1 MKHLLRLRWHVVAAL
16 ILSPCLKAA
25 PVDFT
30 TGLITGAHVN
40 TRSSG
45 GVQSQGI
52 EIEYPVWDWILDKD
66 YTHRVVEYNGNERD
80 ESYVGLG
87 PTRDYGFASGT
98 ATALGDI
105 EVGAANPIRT
115 MGGMIGV
122 SRYNFRIKNNLDEP
136 IAYLFEFYI
145 HRGLLEVNGIRS
157 DHTLHARVEAMIDYV
172 LLSPAGPFGGHY
184 DETSGR
190 LFNYYAD
197 VGFDSRL
204 THSDN
209 ANVTLF
215 EKNDFTLRY
224 SVDPY
229 RGQLW
234 LPEIPARG
242 EITVFYDMYAH
253 LNVQRPEVGGYAML
267 GDPMDLTGGPGIRL
281 VPGASSVPEP
291 GSMLLMGAGLIAV
304 SALRKKYCRLPS
316 R

>member
-1 MKHLLRLRWHVVAAL
+1 MVSFGLD
-16 ILSPCLKAA
+16 AA
-25 PVDFT
+25 PIDFS

-40 TRSSG
+40 TNSSG

-52 EIEYPVWDWILDKD
+52 EIEYPVWEWILDKE
-66 YTHRVVEYNGNERD
+66 YTYQVVQYNGNERD

-87 PTRDYGFASGT
+87 PTKDYGFASAT

-115 MGGMIGV
+115 MGGVIAT

-136 IAYLFEFYI
+136 ISYLFEFYI

-157 DHTLHARVEAMIDYV
+157 DHTLHARVETMIDYV
-172 LLSPAGPFGGHY
+172 LLSPAGPFGGHN

-190 LFNYYAD
+190 LFTYYAD
-197 VGFDSRL
+197 IGFDNKL
-204 THSDN
+204 THSNN

-224 SVDPY
+224 VVDPY
-229 RGQLW
+229 NGKLW
-234 LPEIPARG
+234 LPDIPAHG

-267 GDPMDLTGGPGIRL
+267 GDPLDLTGGPGIRL
-281 VPGASSVPEP
+281 TQAASPVPEP
-291 GSMLLMGAGLIAV
+291 GSMLLWGTGLITV
-304 SALRKKYCRLPS
+304 GVLRRKLGARRNS
-316 R
+316 RT